1 LIDDVFEVL
10 TPAELA
16 QAFPPPADVFE
27 IATPEETEKAFGY
40 LATMI
45 RNSDKR
51 RGRGKGQTPIAIR
64 PVCFIDGEG
73 SNIGEPVHT
82 VKDGLT
88 YSNQL
93 QHYSLLGVTYED
105 GRYEKIIGEN
115 NDGHLSTRQC
125 LEFITSIPE
134 EYIIISYGFGY
145 DVEQML
151 FDVELDKMQ
160 ILHKSKWLRWT
171 RYRLNYIPGKY
182 FFVESRDRKRKIGK
196 LYPRRR
202 IYDIAGFFGHAA
214 FAKVTRK
221 WNVATP
227 AEQEFLERHKDD
239 RENFGPI
246 TEDTCTYNALEGKL
260 GIRVFQKIRAEWT
273 KLELRISS
281 PHGAGALSGAMFVK
295 NDVANYMQPQQF
307 IPPSPIKRAYL
318 GGRFDFTRQG
328 QFGSAYEYDINSA
341 YPHHMRS
348 LPCLTHIR
356 TESTRDYVEDQHSL
370 WLVQWSDTD
379 KRWSPFPY
387 RDDKR
392 IRYHSSGIGW
402 YYGSEVSAALRFDP
416 TISILDG
423 IRFIPQCE
431 CEPFKWI
438 ESYYLRRQA
447 VKESEPYLAEVLKTG
462 MNGGYGK
469 LAQTKGF
476 TPSTQCLIWAGMI
489 TSATRAQLLDAM
501 THDPESVIAM
511 STDSIL
517 SLKPLPLDLHETRLG
532 AWKCKTL
539 PDIFLLGNGFGYS
552 SDGQKDT
559 HRGFP
564 KWDWEIAKAE
574 WFEKGYIT
582 ATSND
587 YNRSH
592 EAITQHK
599 PNLRRTWTK
608 RESRLEFNPPRGREP
623 DTDGWLWPSTNPHPW
638 TISDEIKV
646 DDENLRVS
654 QFGYIDSVF
663 DFGDTE
669 KLIEIES
676 SEAK

>member
-1 LIDDVFEVL
+1 
-10 TPAELA
+10 
-16 QAFPPPADVFE
+16 
-27 IATPEETEKAFGY
+27 
-40 LATMI
+40 
-45 RNSDKR
+45 
-51 RGRGKGQTPIAIR
+51 
-64 PVCFIDGEG
+64 
-73 SNIGEPVHT
+73 
-82 VKDGLT
+82 
-88 YSNQL
+88 
-93 QHYSLLGVTYED
+93 
-105 GRYEKIIGEN
+105 
-115 NDGHLSTRQC
+115 
-125 LEFITSIPE
+125 
-134 EYIIISYGFGY
+134 
-145 DVEQML
+145 
-151 FDVELDKMQ
+151 
-160 ILHKSKWLRWT
+160 
-171 RYRLNYIPGKY
+171 
-182 FFVESRDRKRKIGK
+182 
-196 LYPRRR
+196 
-202 IYDIAGFFGHAA
+202 
-214 FAKVTRK
+214 
-221 WNVATP
+221 
-227 AEQEFLERHKDD
+227 
-239 RENFGPI
+239 
-246 TEDTCTYNALEGKL
+246 
-260 GIRVFQKIRAEWT
+260 
-273 KLELRISS
+273 
-281 PHGAGALSGAMFVK
+281 MFVK

-532 AWKCKTL
+532 AWKCKAL